1 MLGFMGI
8 ESTGESARD
17 RTLELLWRS
26 VLGDPQ
32 GARGPRQ
39 KISVDQVVDAAI
51 QLADDEGVEAIS
63 MRRVA
68 EKLGIG
74 AMSLYTYVD
83 GKAELL
89 DLMIDSVVERMPRL
103 AGSHD
108 TLRARLDALAHE
120 DWAHYLRHPW
130 TVRVDTS
137 RPPLGPGSS
146 GRYEY
151 QLTLVE
157 GLGLSDLDMDS
168 VITIVTQYTA
178 GAARAAIDAERVRA
192 ASAQS
197 DVEWWEANLPVLDRV
212 MKPGDYPLSGRVG
225 TAVGELFQSPGN
237 QHHAFEFGL
246 ARLLD
251 GIEVFAAR

>member
-1 MLGFMGI
+1 MAI
-8 ESTGESARD
+8 DSTGESARD

-26 VLGDPQ
+26 VLGDPT

-39 KISVDQVVDAAI
+39 KVTVDQVVEAAI

-68 EKLGIG
+68 ERLGIG
-74 AMSLYTYVD
+74 AMSLYTYVE

-89 DLMIDSVVERMPRL
+89 DLMIDSIVLGMPRL
-103 AGSHD
+103 ATTHD
-108 TLRARLDALAHE
+108 TLRSRLDALARE
-120 DWAHYLRHPW
+120 DWAHYLSHPW
-130 TVRVDTS
+130 TVQVDTS

-151 QLTLVE
+151 QLQLVD

-168 VITIVTQYTA
+168 IITIVTQFTA
-178 GAARAAIDAERVRA
+178 GAARVAIDADRVRA
-192 ASAQS
+192 ASTQS
-197 DVEWWEANLPVLDRV
+197 DLEWWEANLPVLERV
-212 MKPGDYPLSGRVG
+212 MGRDDYPLSERVG

-251 GIEVFAAR
+251 GIEAYVETR